1 MKSVIFFLF
10 FVGMILIIHGIYD
23 QKYKELQ
30 NNLRVEYR
38 FIPRTYYEE
47 QLGNSTVS
55 ANFKN
60 MFNKESPWY
69 DRNVSI
75 GGPPELKSSLRD

>member
-1 MKSVIFFLF
+1 MKSLVFFLF

-23 QKYKELQ
+23 EKYKSLK
-30 NNLRVEYR
+30 NNMRVEYR

-47 QLGNSTVS
+47 QLGNANVS

-69 DRNVSI
+69 DKNISV
-75 GGPPELKSSLRD
+75 GGPPETKI